1 MKPSFDSFVTSFPTN
16 KVIQHSSTA
25 KHIYDEIIWDDDVRI
40 KFVEASENG
49 RPALSACAKQV
60 EDYCLNDPTCDLD
73 LSNDT
78 VKQTIGRMV
87 KTAMLPFGYTT
98 KNKSRLSLE
107 LNLQFFVTA
116 MNYEYTGGETQKV
129 VKQIVDC

>member
-16 KVIQHSSTA
+16 KVIQHSSSA

-78 VKQTIGRMV
+78 VLRIGSNSAELEKCHRPHCP
-87 KTAMLPFGYTT
+87 LNLFCSIPFGS
-98 KNKSRLSLE
+98 NLLQLLVQRE
-107 LNLQFFVTA
+107 LL
-116 MNYEYTGGETQKV
+116 
-129 VKQIVDC
+129 